1 MNGRGGRRK
10 RKKKGEGG
18 VEGGRSKREGEGRS
32 YPFA

>member
-1 MNGRGGRRK
+1 MKRREGRRK

-18 VEGGRSKREGEGRS
+18 VEGGRSKREGKGRS